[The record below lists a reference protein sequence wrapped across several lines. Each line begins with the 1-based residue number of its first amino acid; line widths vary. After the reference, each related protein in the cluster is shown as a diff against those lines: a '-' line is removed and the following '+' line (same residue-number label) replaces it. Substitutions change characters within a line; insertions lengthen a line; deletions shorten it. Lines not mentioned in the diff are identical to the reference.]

1 MTTPIS
7 SKSTTQAPITPTHSS
22 TTSTSKA
29 PADDV
34 FETPPKLHR
43 AVSHDSFFPPAAPTP
58 SKTQHIREDL
68 QAVAHEVADGF
79 SHAGHWI
86 KETTSEAFEEVTH
99 GAHVAAD
106 AAKSAA
112 GTVSSSVAHA
122 AHNFADWLLGSDDNL
137 TASPKIPDD
146 SKK

>member
-1 MTTPIS
+1 MTTPIT
-7 SKSTTQAPITPTHSS
+7 SKSTTQGTHNTPTNSS
-22 TTSTSKA
+22 TTSASRA

-34 FETPPKLHR
+34 FETPPKLRR
-43 AVSHDSFFPPAAPTP
+43 AVSNDSFFKIAAPTP
-58 SKTQHIREDL
+58 SKTQHIKEDL
-68 QAVAHEVADGF
+68 EAVAHEVADGF

-86 KETTSEAFEEVTH
+86 KETTSEAFEEVAH
-99 GAHVAAD
+99 GAHAAAD

-122 AHNFADWLLGSDDNL
+122 AHNFADWLLGSDN
-137 TASPKIPDD
+137 DD